1 MPTTPESDFTT
12 DPGISWSQLRAFQ
25 ACLTLRSFGSAAS
38 ALNLTP
44 AAVRHQVGL
53 LERRFGGPLFV
64 RHSGHLTPNDI
75 GAAFGRE
82 VDRPMRALIAACAG
96 AAGATR
102 DQEIELTAPPLF
114 ARRFLMG
121 RTFLKWCGDNQVRL
135 DITDT
140 KRGLAPQ
147 VVAVRLAGEQEGDF
161 AVIPLVQ
168 VRLRLAASPAIA
180 RAARVDD
187 ATWWR
192 DQTLLSPAM
201 TAGAWDTLW
210 RTLGHAG
217 TPPRQVRYTSYAAAI
232 DAARDGLGLVLAP
245 TLLVDADVTAG
256 RIAFISDLSH
266 AAPQPYNLLISA
278 TLLETPRGRALRRR
292 IVNAV
297 AAGLEPGPA
306 DRP

>member
-1 MPTTPESDFTT
+1 MLSTPESDFTT

-44 AAVRHQVGL
+44 AAVRHQVAL

-64 RHSGHLTPNDI
+64 RHSGRLTPNAI

-82 VDRPMRALIAACAG
+82 IDRPMRALVAACAG

-102 DQEIELTAPPLF
+102 AQEIELTAPPLF

-121 RTFLKWCGDNQVRL
+121 RAFLKWCGDNQVRL
-135 DITDT
+135 DVTDT

-147 VVAVRLAGEQEGDF
+147 VVAVRLAGEPEGDF
-161 AVIPLVQ
+161 AAVPLVQ
-168 VRLRLAASPAIA
+168 VQLRLAASSAIA
-180 RAARVDD
+180 RGARVDD
-187 ATWWR
+187 AAWWR

-201 TAGAWDTLW
+201 AAGAWDTLW
-210 RTLGHAG
+210 RKLGHSGAR
-217 TPPRQVRYTSYAAAI
+217 PREVRYTSYAAAI

-256 RIAFISDLSH
+256 RIAFISDLRH
-266 AAPQPYNLLISA
+266 AAPQTYNLLISA
-278 TLLETPRGRALRRR
+278 AILETPRGRALRRR

-297 AAGLEPGPA
+297 DVVLEPDPA
-306 DRP
+306 GRA